1 MLKRSFIG
9 LTKPWIKYEVLGKS
23 PQEPVNVPDAKEAI
37 FFLKGSYLY
46 LNEIQLKKG
55 QQIKTGQRLYLK
67 EGDAAFTLSTVS
79 GTISSLSQFHGDFG
93 RSYTAVSIEISQ
105 NEELDAA
112 FEAVRGD
119 LSLQAASSFL
129 RGIPGDPPFDLLM
142 EPREPVHTMV
152 ITGIDRDLLVTTH
165 QYVVHTD
172 LDRLSRGIRVLKK
185 ITGIQNVILAVPREF
200 IQGYG
205 HIGATVKF
213 VDTVYPSAHPV
224 LLSNALLGQ
233 VVPAG
238 KTCEDIGVCC
248 MNAEA
253 VVSLGDAYETGRI
266 PVKKLLTVVGKDGR
280 STLVSARI
288 GTPIGQIFKT
298 LGMTIK
304 TGDRIIAGGPMTGSA
319 VYSEDYPVQPG
330 TDALL
335 VQDGESIPLYS
346 DSPCINCGDCIRV
359 CPVNVPVN
367 MLVRFLEA
375 GQYQEAVDMYDLN
388 SCIECGLCTFVCV
401 SRIPIFQYIK
411 LAKHELALKQAAEE
425 ANG

>member
-9 LTKPWIKYEVLGKS
+9 LTKPWIKYEILGKS

-37 FFLKGSYLY
+37 LFLEGSYQY

-55 QQIKTGQRLYLK
+55 QEVKTGQRLYLK
-67 EGDAAFTLSTVS
+67 EGDTAFTLSTVT
-79 GTISSLSQFHGDFG
+79 GTISSLSQFTGDFG
-93 RSYTAVSIEISQ
+93 KCYTAVSIEIAQ
-105 NEELDAA
+105 NEEWDAE
-112 FEAVRGD
+112 FEAVRGNM
-119 LSLQAASSFL
+119 SLQTASAL
-129 RGIPGDPPFDLLM
+129 LQGIPGNLPFHLLTDS
-142 EPREPVHTMV
+142 REPVHTV
-152 ITGIDRDLLVTTH
+152 IITGIDSDLLVTTH
-165 QYVVHTD
+165 QHVVLTA
-172 LDRLSRGIRVLKK
+172 LDRISRGIQVLKN
-185 ITGIQNVILAVPREF
+185 ITGIQNVILAVSREF

-213 VDTVYPSAHPV
+213 VDTIYPSAHPV

-233 VVPAG
+233 VIPAG

-253 VVSLGDAYETGRI
+253 VASLGDAFETGRI

-280 STLVSARI
+280 SVLISARI

-298 LGMTIK
+298 LDMTIN

-319 VYSEDYPVQPG
+319 IYSEDYPVQPG

-335 VQDGESIPLYS
+335 VQDGQTIPLYS
-346 DSPCINCGDCIRV
+346 DYPCINCGDCIRV
-359 CPVNVPVN
+359 CPVSVPVN

-375 GQYQEAVDMYDLN
+375 GQYQEAADMYDLN

-411 LAKHELALKQAAEE
+411 LGKHELALKQEAEA